1 MSPLLSL
8 TMNDLI
14 KPYLAI
20 VIGTAIG
27 FAGCV
32 VLQKHLNAVVIKKCP
47 SIYTIAY
54 ARSAMGD
61 IAYCKSRAKFYGP
74 ATPLND

>member
-1 MSPLLSL
+1 MSPLLFL

-20 VIGTAIG
+20 AIGTAIG
-27 FAGCV
+27 FASCV
-32 VLQKHLNAVVIKKCP
+32 VLQKHLNSVIIKKCP

-54 ARSAMGD
+54 AKSAMGD
-61 IAYCKSRAKFYGP
+61 IAYCKSRAQFYGP
-74 ATPLND
+74 AAPLND

>member
-1 MSPLLSL
+1 MSPLLSF

-20 VIGTAIG
+20 VIGTTVG
-27 FAGCV
+27 FASCIG
-32 VLQKHLNAVVIKKCP
+32 LQKHINAQTIKKCP
-47 SIYTIAY
+47 SIYTIVY
-54 ARSAMGD
+54 ARSAVGD
-61 IAYCKSRAKFYGP
+61 IVHCKSRAQFYGP